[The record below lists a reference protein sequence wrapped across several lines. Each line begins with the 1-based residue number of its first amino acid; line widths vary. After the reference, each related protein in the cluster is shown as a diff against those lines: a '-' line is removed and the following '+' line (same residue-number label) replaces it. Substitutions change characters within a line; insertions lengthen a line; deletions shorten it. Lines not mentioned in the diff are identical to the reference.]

1 MAIVYLGLGS
11 NIDAGKNLRLAVGE
25 LRRLFGDLVVS
36 PVYESR
42 PVGFDGPDFLN
53 LVVALTTDS
62 TPLEVLEQIERI
74 HQLAGR
80 SRGPD
85 KFSSRPLDIDLLL
98 YGDEVDPDPPL
109 RLPRRDIL
117 EHSFVL
123 RPLADIAPDA
133 VHPVTGRTIGDH
145 WREFDRGSHTL
156 TPVDLIL

>member
-1 MAIVYLGLGS
+1 LAIVYLGLGS

-117 EHSFVL
+117 EYSFVL
-123 RPLADIAPDA
+123 RPLADIAPDL
-133 VHPVTGRTIGDH
+133 VHPVTGKTISDH
-145 WREFDRGSHTL
+145 WQNFDSESQPL
-156 TPVDLIL
+156 TPVDVVL